1 MPLTTRISTG
11 KRKSGLTT
19 EFMRIS
25 GHEEYRSVIPEPTE
39 NTRLTIFRLF
49 VAWRERGRI
58 FGRVGSRSRQTRNF
72 HPHIRCQ
79 KCPDTAR
86 TIQCPTALRTDRQP
100 ALLRQNGNRRV
111 VMKIHKPVTIRTN
124 TDLFISEP
132 ANRLARTFPEISGK
146 RHDSLF
152 LHAPGSLTVLQPAD
166 VSRTSFST
174 GGQYRCGE
182 KP

>member
-1 MPLTTRISTG
+1 
-11 KRKSGLTT
+11 
-19 EFMRIS
+19 MRIS

-58 FGRVGSRSRQTRNF
+58 FSRVGSRTHQTRNF

-100 ALLRQNGNRRV
+100 ALLPAKR
-111 VMKIHKPVTIRTN
+111 
-124 TDLFISEP
+124 EP
-132 ANRLARTFPEISGK
+132 ASCHESTSRQQSGQILTFLYRNRQTGWHERSRKYQENGMTVCFS
-146 RHDSLF
+146 
-152 LHAPGSLTVLQPAD
+152 HAPGSLTVLQPAD

-174 GGQYRCGE
+174 GEQYRCGE